1 MKRILALFFL
11 VYGVTSSGQTKKEMI
26 EILSYKIDSLQ
37 KIIVIDR
44 NNFEDSIR
52 KIEGQVIRIKES
64 YIHDRKIRDLKIDS
78 LNVLIHSQQM
88 SYDAKVKQLLSD
100 REDLQDSLNKSRVIT
115 ENLSKDLIRSNE
127 ENSLLLSNR
136 QTLIDS
142 IRSEGVDNLKQPKS
156 ISYLKSIN
164 KANLFEV
171 DREELAMNVNLV
183 KSVKYYAQKGNNEIA
198 YFEKILDGKVVLRG
212 FAQSACGDCAQI
224 ALSFYTVDGFMYRQ
238 EFYEGCSMEVPNF
251 VTVDIDYFTED
262 YPSKLVT
269 IEMSSEFMPE
279 QYPDGIKN
287 YAIALRSATVVPSN
301 FSLTTT
307 RPEILGCVEI
317 RVLE

>member
-1 MKRILALFFL
+1 MKKILSLIFI
-11 VYGVTSSGQTKKEMI
+11 VYSLTSLGQTKKEMI

-37 KIIVIDR
+37 KTIINER

-52 KIEGQVIRIKES
+52 KIEGQIVRLKES
-64 YIHDRKIRDLKIDS
+64 NIGDRKIRDLKIDS
-78 LNVLIHSQQM
+78 LNVLVHSQQT
-88 SYDAKVKQLLSD
+88 SYSAQVKRLLSD
-100 REDLQDSLNKSRVIT
+100 QEDLQDSLNKSSVMIA
-115 ENLSKDLIRSNE
+115 NISKDLIRSNE
-127 ENSLLLSNR
+127 ENSSLISNR

-142 IRSEGVDNLKQPKS
+142 LRSEVMDNLKQPKS

-171 DREELAMNVNLV
+171 DREELAMNVKLV
-183 KSVKYYAQKGNNEIA
+183 KTVKYYAQKGNSEIA

-212 FAQSACGDCAQI
+212 FAVSSCGDCAQI
-224 ALSFYTVDGFMYRQ
+224 ALSFYTVDGFLYRQ

-251 VTVDIDYFTED
+251 VAVDVDYFTED

-269 IEMSSEFMPE
+269 VEMSSEFMPE

-287 YAIALRSATVVPSN
+287 YVTALRSATVVPSN
-301 FSLTTT
+301 FSQTTT
-307 RPEILGCVEI
+307 KPEILDCVGI